1 MKQRLR
7 STGWILWLG
16 LLRIIWYSVP
26 VLVLIFIVMLVRFLL
41 QPPTWQYTL
50 TADTEVAMIDL
61 PDRRETEWRVDG
73 AVLCVRDPLARVD
86 WLSKLPASPCGRWN
100 AYRVRADPEQAP
112 TNELILRVG
121 GRSGGDESA
130 TIHALLETQPSGGLM
145 LALRADAKA
154 ETLGVL
160 HLAGND
166 TEVQLPGRVNLVWVD
181 DAGEGHARVLVFP
194 FQGELTAGRDVTW
207 SYNRMLNEGKL
218 SVYTASDKSAAKR
231 VLVQEMDLM
240 RGDQVRLK
248 KTVRAEDTVW
258 PRGHLRYVV
267 MKPGG
272 DRDRALEVAGIGLA
286 ESLIIERFGSSEIAF
301 RPGFWSRLMHD
312 RLAIISGLM
321 IGLLT
326 ILSGY
331 IGSAGF
337 FLGRESNCAPFRRL
351 WRCLGE
357 TWGQPKPTQTRD
369 DDNGTS

>member
-1 MKQRLR
+1 MNERLR
-7 STGWILWLG
+7 STGWILWLV

-26 VLVLIFIVMLVRFLL
+26 LLVLIFVVMLIRFLL

-50 TADTEVAMIDL
+50 TADTEVATIDL
-61 PDRRETEWRVDG
+61 PDRRETEWRVDA
-73 AVLCVRDPLARVD
+73 AVLCVRDPLTRVD
-86 WLSKLPASPCGRWN
+86 WLSKLPASPCGSWN
-100 AYRVRADPEQAP
+100 AYRVGADPEPGA
-112 TNELILRVG
+112 TDELILRIG
-121 GRSGGDESA
+121 GRSVGDESA
-130 TIHALLETQPSGGLM
+130 TIHALLETQPNGGLM

-166 TEVQLPGRVNLVWVD
+166 REVQLPARVNLVWVD
-181 DAGEGHARVLVFP
+181 DSGESHAPVLVFP

-248 KTVRAEDTVW
+248 KTVRATDTVW
-258 PRGHLRYVV
+258 PRGHLRYAVT
-267 MKPGG
+267 KPGAE
-272 DRDRALEVAGIGLA
+272 RDRSLEVAGIGLA
-286 ESLIIERFGSSEIAF
+286 ESLVIERFGSSEIEF

-312 RLAIISGLM
+312 RLAIISGMM

-337 FLGRESNCAPFRRL
+337 FLSGESKCAPFRQL
-351 WRCLGE
+351 WRCLEE
-357 TWGQPKPTQTRD
+357 TWGRPKPTQARD
-369 DDNGTS
+369 DDNGTR